1 MKRKYVS
8 FICVLSLLLMCG
20 VGACGKAGGDKYPFP
35 TLAPD
40 WSNWADGSMPGGY
53 GGGINLWKSK
63 EEDSKNRTEEVVKNI
78 MNDREV
84 TTEDGTLDVFLNY
97 SFTEGE
103 YKGKKTMKTVILV
116 TVNDEI
122 CDFTLDGQKSEKGLL
137 IKEKPMGVE
146 LTEALSVEDCKL
158 VNGDNKLAVHVV
170 VYYPSGHT
178 SAASISRIFISEVE
192 RESSA
197 SYGCDIRTLT
207 GSEVVTSEGKDDRE
221 VSHWLGKTT
230 DFLYEKLSFDSSKRC
245 MTVATDSEIEM
256 SFPNQRGEEGPT
268 ARQAIVLVLKNGQP
282 IGAWD
287 GETIGSLALGE
298 EDLNVTLPITIEK
311 KAGDYA
317 HLTFVFFDG
326 GYDAGTFVTERLFS
340 FSSGTGE

>member
-1 MKRKYVS
+1 MMKRKRLCSVIIMS
-8 FICVLSLLLMCG
+8 MLLVCFG
-20 VGACGKAGGDKYPFP
+20 GACSGGGDKYPFP

-53 GGGINLWKSK
+53 GGGMNLWKSNDR
-63 EEDSKNRTEEVVKNI
+63 DSNRTEEIVKNV
-78 MNDREV
+78 MSDREV
-84 TTEDGTLDVFLNY
+84 TTKDGTLDVFLNY

-103 YKGKKTMKTVILV
+103 YQGKETMKTVMLV

-122 CDFTLDGQKSEKGLL
+122 CDFTLDGQKSENGLL
-137 IKEKPMGVE
+137 ITEKPMGAE
-146 LTEALSVEDCKL
+146 LTEALSVEDCDL
-158 VNGDNKLAVHVV
+158 VKGDNELAVHVA

-178 SAASISRIFISEVE
+178 SAASISRIFVSEVE
-192 RESSA
+192 QTCGVD
-197 SYGCDIRTLT
+197 YGCDVRELN
-207 GSEVVTSEGKDDRE
+207 GCEVVTSEGKDDRE
-221 VSHWLGKTT
+221 IRHWLGKTT

-245 MTVATDSEIEM
+245 MTVTTGSEIEM
-256 SFPNQRGEEGPT
+256 SFPNQRGDKEPT

-287 GETIGSLALGE
+287 GEIIGSLVLGE

-317 HLTFVFFDG
+317 HLTFVFFDTG
-326 GYDAGTFVTERLFS
+326 NDGGTFVTERLFQ
-340 FSSGTGE
+340 FE